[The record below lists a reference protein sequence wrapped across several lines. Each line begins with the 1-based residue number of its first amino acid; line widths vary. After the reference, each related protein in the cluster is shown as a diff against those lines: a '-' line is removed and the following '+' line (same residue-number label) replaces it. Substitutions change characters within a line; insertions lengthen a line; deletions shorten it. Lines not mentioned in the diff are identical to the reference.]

1 MENNMD
7 ELAQQ
12 LRCPSGPYAREVG
25 DMMFQS
31 NFNMICKAID
41 ALNVKKS
48 EVILEIGFG
57 NGRHLPHLLSR
68 AAGLSYRGVDISEA
82 MVQEAVENNPSENAG
97 FFLTD
102 GSGKLSFSDET
113 FDACFTVNT
122 VYFWNDV
129 PLQLAEI
136 RRTLKPSGRF
146 SMAFIEQEFGRHL
159 PFTQTGFTFYSK
171 EELSEYLLSAGFDE
185 IRYEDFTENV
195 LSKDGQSV
203 VRPFTVLTAS

>member
-1 MENNMD
+1 MD
-7 ELAQQ
+7 ELARQ
-12 LRCPSGPYAREVG
+12 LRCPSGPYAREVS

-41 ALNVKKS
+41 ALNLA
-48 EVILEIGFG
+48 ENGAILEIGFG
-57 NGRHLPHLLSR
+57 NGKHLPHLLSR
-68 AAGLSYRGVDISEA
+68 APGLSYRGVDISEA
-82 MVQEAVENNPSENAG
+82 MVQEAAENNRSESAR

-102 GSGKLSFSDET
+102 GSGKLDFPDKA
-113 FDACFTVNT
+113 FDSCFTANT

-136 RRTLKPSGRF
+136 RRVLKPSGRF
-146 SMAFIEQEFGRHL
+146 GMAFIEQEFGRLL
-159 PFTQTGFTFYSK
+159 PFTQTGFTFYGK
-171 EELSEYLLSAGFDE
+171 EELREYLLSAGFGE

-195 LSKDGQSV
+195 LSKDGQPV